1 MAKPMPMEPAVPDE
15 LAVEAIEEL
24 MPDHLGPAAFEG
36 RAAGVAGLMAAS
48 IWTALVTI
56 SLLLSSVT
64 VTGRFRAETMPVVA
78 VSS

>member
-1 MAKPMPMEPAVPDE
+1 MAKPMPMEPAESEEV
-15 LAVEAIEEL
+15 AVDAIEEL
-24 MPDHLGPAAFEG
+24 MPITWPAALKVGPPELP
-36 RAAGVAGLMAAS
+36 GLMAAS